1 MEATWDPSVG
11 RGPSFISNNL
21 CDNDPMRKMGILREL
36 HNELQDMDTG
46 NKFKQIVETLQA
58 RDGTGRMA
66 DPEYIH
72 PQ

>member
-1 MEATWDPSVG
+1 
-11 RGPSFISNNL
+11 
-21 CDNDPMRKMGILREL
+21 MRKMGILREL

-46 NKFKQIVETLQA
+46 NKFEQIVETLQA